1 MKTLNQKNH
10 LGSKALKERFLQRF
24 GVRANNAAA
33 LQEIIRELIETGT
46 TRTTLLAWAVEAGY
60 SRAHISSV
68 LSRIFVAL
76 GLRERKK
83 GAGRRP
89 SSAALEL
96 LAHAQSRYGENFLR
110 VLYAAC
116 RAGKAQL
123 AAAASH
129 ETFQPPLNPNCTSTI
144 RRATR
149 PAGRTNGGRYRSAN
163 ITFHP
168 TFKPAT
174 GISSKRHG
182 RL

>member
-1 MKTLNQKNH
+1 MKTINNRKRQ
-10 LGSKALKERFLQRF
+10 GGKALKERYLQCF

-33 LQEIIRELIETGT
+33 LQDVVRDLIDKG
-46 TRTTLLAWAVEAGY
+46 AVEADF
-60 SRAHISSV
+60 SKPHIASV

-89 SSAALEL
+89 SPDALEL
-96 LAHAQSRYGENFLR
+96 LAHARSRYGENFLR

-123 AAAASH
+123 AAASTPI
-129 ETFQPPLNPNCTSTI
+129 ETSQPHQKPNCTSTI

-149 PAGRTNGGRYRSAN
+149 PAKPSNGKRYRSTT
-163 ITFHP
+163 ITFKSTFNP
-168 TFKPAT
+168 TKE
-174 GISSKRHG
+174 ISSKKRG
-182 RL
+182 PL